1 MPTLISSHLLGCR
14 GQGWRTSVSFI
25 SKPTG
30 VTNSRGS
37 AFDLAVAHELNLMGN
52 ELRAKAREL
61 WSQERKA
68 RQTQKLVDP
77 RSDDKVA
84 TH

>member
-1 MPTLISSHLLGCR
+1 LKTRI
-14 GQGWRTSVSFI
+14 SFI

-30 VTNSRGS
+30 VTNSHGS
-37 AFDLAVAHELNLMGN
+37 ALILPWRMSLNLMGN
-52 ELRAKAREL
+52 EHTAKAHEL
-61 WSQERKA
+61 RQERKA

-77 RSDDKVA
+77 RSNDKVT